1 MEKNKMDLGAAE
13 ARTSN
18 VKYVN
23 IRIGKIAQTANE
35 QLPEYVPAKTV
46 NASGVENH
54 FFARPFDN
62 ITGYVDDIRWREH
75 TLTNGT
81 VLTGWNISI
90 NTGTETFVLEVGS
103 LDRPF
108 ESTMNSLCSVD
119 FTKPVRFVG
128 FMGTNKDKSKKQKV
142 LLLTQS
148 GEEKD
153 WVHGKYEMKFLSQLI
168 IKKLKEK
175 VPLTDDEK
183 RNVAYLPDGK
193 VDGEYPYIKEKLD
206 GKWSFEAWREFLMG
220 EMYTHVI
227 PAVEI
232 AKDERGDITFSG
244 PASAEPVVV
253 VEEDPSDFPF

>member
-1 MEKNKMDLGAAE
+1 MELGAKE

-18 VKYVN
+18 VKYVD
-23 IRIGKIAQTANE
+23 IRIGKIAQTSKDE
-35 QLPEYVPAKTV
+35 QPGYVPAKTV

-54 FFARPFDN
+54 FFAKPYDD
-62 ITGYVDDIRWREH
+62 ITGYVDEVRWHEH

-81 VLTGWNISI
+81 VLTGWNITI
-90 NTGTETFVLEVGS
+90 NTGSDVYVLGIGS

-108 ESTMNSLCSVD
+108 ESTMNALCNVD
-119 FTKPVRFVG
+119 FSKPVRFVG

-148 GEEKD
+148 GNEKD
-153 WVHGKYEMKFLSQLI
+153 WVQGKYEMKFLSQLI
-168 IKKLKEK
+168 VKKLKERIE
-175 VPLTDDEK
+175 LSEDEK
-183 RNVAYLPDGK
+183 RNIAYLPDGK
-193 VDGEYPYIKEKLD
+193 IDGEYPYVKEKLD

-232 AKDERGDITFSG
+232 AKEERGDFVVAAT
-244 PASAEPVVV
+244 AEPIT
-253 VEEDPSDFPF
+253 VEESDESDIPF